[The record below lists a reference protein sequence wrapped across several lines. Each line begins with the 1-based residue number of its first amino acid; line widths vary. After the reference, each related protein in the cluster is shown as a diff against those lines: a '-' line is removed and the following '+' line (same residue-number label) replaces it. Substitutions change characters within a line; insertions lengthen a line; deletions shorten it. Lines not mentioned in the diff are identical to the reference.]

1 MPVAHALHRAEPLA
15 QIAATNP
22 VPAPIIAASVFP
34 ETKTRQHVFRLQLD
48 RGKCTLEKVE
58 EVSGAFGRERVP
70 RWQAGMLC
78 CRLIAEDGR
87 IVGERTLPAP
97 DYVCVVLDS
106 TDISKAP
113 TAARLT
119 SDGPATFQVR
129 FSEITDAVR
138 LEVHR
143 IATEARPASA
153 AAPVGPLVASIAIPP
168 K

>member
-1 MPVAHALHRAEPLA
+1 M
-15 QIAATNP
+15 
-22 VPAPIIAASVFP
+22 
-34 ETKTRQHVFRLQLD
+34 
-48 RGKCTLEKVE
+48 E

-70 RWQAGMLC
+70 QWQAGMLC

-97 DYVCVVLDS
+97 DYVCVVLDPNDAS
-106 TDISKAP
+106 GIP

-119 SDGPATFQVR
+119 AHGPAMFQVR

-138 LEVHR
+138 IEVHR
-143 IATEARPASA
+143 IATEARPADA
-153 AAPVGPLVASIAIPP
+153 ATPVGPMLASIAIPT